1 VILEL
6 HSQKQLKLYSK
17 RTRKMTTETRAAH
30 SPLGASGA
38 ERWMNCPGS
47 VALLKRMDLP
57 ETDEP
62 EYRSRGTSA
71 HSVGYECLTQG
82 KDAWEFAGTE
92 HGKHEADMEIMTAV
106 QLYVDEC
113 RQIVNS
119 NPGAEVF
126 YEFNIANPEFH
137 PDFFGTLDFGAVE
150 GTTMY
155 IRDYKH
161 GAGIAVDCEWNPQIM
176 YYAWGLLHRF
186 PSVETVDLAIVQP
199 RAFHPQ
205 GPIRRWSISAGAL
218 HRWAL
223 DELRPAMARTATDDT
238 FDAGPWCRFCPAKL
252 VCPLM
257 VSLFGAACKADP
269 KLVVKLDTQSLG
281 RSYQYTAAVKSYL
294 KALEEETLRRLMA
307 GEEVPG
313 TKLVNKKAN
322 RIFKEGA
329 SYAID
334 DKLGEDAWTQPELK
348 SPAELEK
355 LGPDVKKLVAEWAY
369 TPVTGLTVALA
380 SDKRVA
386 QKVESGSTA
395 FKQYTGE

>member
-1 VILEL
+1 
-6 HSQKQLKLYSK
+6 
-17 RTRKMTTETRAAH
+17 MTTETRAAH

-92 HGKHEADMEIMTAV
+92 HGKHEADMEIMTAIQV
-106 QLYVDEC
+106 YVDEC
-113 RQIVNS
+113 RSLITS
-119 NPGAEVF
+119 TAEVF
-126 YEFNIANPEFH
+126 HEFNIADPDFH
-137 PDFFGTLDFGAVE
+137 PDFFGTLDFGAID

-161 GAGIAVDCEWNPQIM
+161 GAGVAVDCEWNPQIM
-176 YYAWGLLHRF
+176 YYAWGLLRRF
-186 PSVETVDLAIVQP
+186 PNVETIDLAIVQP

-205 GPIRRWSISAGAL
+205 GPIRRWSVSAEEL
-218 HRWAL
+218 RRWAL
-223 DELRPAMARTATDDT
+223 DDLRPAMARTEEDGSL
-238 FDAGPWCRFCPAKL
+238 DAGPWCRFCPAKL

-257 VSLFGAACKADP
+257 VSLFGAACTADP
-269 KLVVKLDTQSLG
+269 KLVVRLDTQSLG

-307 GEEVPG
+307 GDEVPG

-322 RIFKEGA
+322 RIYKAGA
-329 SYAID
+329 
-334 DKLGEDAWTQPELK
+334 EDFFREAFDMDAYTKPELR
-348 SPAELEK
+348 SPAQMED
-355 LGPDVKKLVAEWAY
+355 LGPLAKKLVAEWAY

-386 QKVESGSTA
+386 QKVEPGSTA

>member
-1 VILEL
+1 V
-6 HSQKQLKLYSK
+6 
-17 RTRKMTTETRAAH
+17 TTETRAIH

-47 VALLKRMDLP
+47 VSLLKRMDLP

-62 EYRSRGTSA
+62 EYRSKGTSA

-92 HGKHEADMEIMTAV
+92 HGKHEADMEIMTAIQV
-106 QLYVDEC
+106 YVDEC
-113 RQIVNS
+113 RSLIT
-119 NPGAEVF
+119 PTAEVF
-126 YEFNIANPEFH
+126 HEFNIADPDFH
-137 PDFFGTLDFGAVE
+137 PDFFGTLDFGAVD
-150 GTTMY
+150 GATMY

-176 YYAWGLLHRF
+176 YYAWGLLRRF
-186 PSVETVDLAIVQP
+186 PNVETIDLAIVQP

-205 GPIRRWSISAGAL
+205 GPIRRWTVSAEEL
-218 HRWAL
+218 RRWAL
-223 DELRPAMARTATDDT
+223 DDLRPAMARTEEDGSL
-238 FDAGPWCRFCPAKL
+238 DAGPWCRFCPAKL

-257 VSLFGAACKADP
+257 VSLFGAACTADP

-307 GEEVPG
+307 GDEVPG

-322 RIFKEGA
+322 RIWKDGA
-329 SYAID
+329 EKYLLASPVGMIYT
-334 DKLGEDAWTQPELK
+334 EPQLK
-348 SPAELEK
+348 SPAQLED
-355 LGPDVKKLVAEWAY
+355 LGPLAKKLVAEWAY

-386 QKVESGSTA
+386 QKVEPGSVA
-395 FKQYTGE
+395 FKDVTP

>member
-1 VILEL
+1 
-6 HSQKQLKLYSK
+6 
-17 RTRKMTTETRAAH
+17 MTTETRAAH

-47 VALLKRMDLP
+47 VTLLKRLDLS

-82 KDAWEFAGTE
+82 KDAWEFAGEE

-106 QLYVDEC
+106 QVYVDEC
-113 RQIVNS
+113 RSLITPTAQ
-119 NPGAEVF
+119 VF
-126 YEFNIANPEFH
+126 YEFNIADPDFH
-137 PDFFGTLDFGAVE
+137 PEFFGTLDFGAID

-176 YYAWGLLHRF
+176 YYAWGLLRRF
-186 PSVETVDLAIVQP
+186 PDVETVDLAIVQP

-205 GPIRRWSISAGAL
+205 GPIRRWTTSADQL
-218 HRWAL
+218 RQWAV
-223 DELRPAMARTATDDT
+223 DELRPAMERTAQDASL
-238 FDAGPWCRFCPAKL
+238 DAGPWCRFCPAKL

-257 VSLFGAACKADP
+257 VSLFGAASTADCKG
-269 KLVVKLDTQSLG
+269 VVKLDTESLG
-281 RSYQYTAAVKSYL
+281 RSYQYTAAVKSYI
-294 KALEEETLRRLMA
+294 KALEEETFRRAMA
-307 GEEVPG
+307 GDQAPG

-322 RIFKEGA
+322 RIYKDGA
-329 SYAID
+329 EPVIVAEFGAEAMT
-334 DKLGEDAWTQPELK
+334 KPELR
-348 SPAELEK
+348 SPAQLED
-355 LGPDVKKLVAEWAY
+355 LGPRAKKLVAEWAY
-369 TPVTGLTVALA
+369 TPVTGLTLALA

-386 QKVESGSTA
+386 QKVEPGSTA

>member
-1 VILEL
+1 M
-6 HSQKQLKLYSK
+6 S
-17 RTRKMTTETRAAH
+17 TETRAAH

-106 QLYVDEC
+106 QVYVDEC
-113 RQIVNS
+113 REIIKEH
-119 NPGAEVF
+119 PDGEVF
-126 YEFNIANPEFH
+126 QEFEIADPDFH
-137 PDFFGTLDFGAVE
+137 PDFFGTLDFGLVDQS
-150 GTTMY
+150 TLY

-161 GAGIAVDCEWNPQIM
+161 GAGIAVDAEWNPQIM

-186 PSVETVDLAIVQP
+186 PSVDRVNMAIVQP
-199 RAFHPQ
+199 RAFHTQ
-205 GPIRRWSISAGAL
+205 GPIRRWQVSADTIR
-218 HRWAL
+218 RWAVE
-223 DELRPAMARTATDDT
+223 DLRPAMERTALDQSL
-238 FDAGPWCRFCPAKL
+238 DAGPWCRFCPAKL
-252 VCPLM
+252 MCPLM
-257 VSLFGAACKADP
+257 NSLFGAAMTADP

-281 RSYQYTAAVKSYL
+281 RSYQYTPALKSYI
-294 KALEEETLRRLMA
+294 KALEEEMFRRLMA
-307 GEEVPG
+307 GEQTPY

-322 RIFKEGA
+322 RIWKDGVEGGLLA
-329 SYAID
+329 S
-334 DKLGEDAWTQPELK
+334 LGNDIYTKPELR
-348 SPAELEK
+348 SPAQLED
-355 LGPDVKKLVAEWAY
+355 LGPDAKKLVAEWAY

-386 QKVESGSTA
+386 QKVTLGSEA
-395 FKQYTGE
+395 FKDYDFSKETHNE

>member
-1 VILEL
+1 
-6 HSQKQLKLYSK
+6 
-17 RTRKMTTETRAAH
+17 MTTETRAAH

-92 HGKHEADMEIMTAV
+92 HGKHEADMEIMTAIQV
-106 QLYVDEC
+106 YVDEC
-113 RQIVNS
+113 REVVKEHPN
-119 NPGAEVF
+119 GEVF
-126 YEFNIANPEFH
+126 HEFEIADPDFH
-137 PDFFGTLDFGAVE
+137 PDFFGTLDFGLVD

-161 GAGIAVDCEWNPQIM
+161 GAGIAVDAEWNPQIM
-176 YYAWGLLHRF
+176 YYSWGLLRRF
-186 PSVETVDLAIVQP
+186 PSVTAVDLAIVQP
-199 RAFHPQ
+199 RAFHTQ
-205 GPIRRWSISAGAL
+205 GPIRRWTISAEAL
-218 HRWAL
+218 QCWAL
-223 DELRPAMARTATDDT
+223 DELRPAMERTALDSSL
-238 FDAGPWCRFCPAKL
+238 DAGPWCRFCPAKL

-257 VSLFGAACKADP
+257 VSLFGAAATTDAKA
-269 KLVVKLDTQSLG
+269 VVKLDTKSLG

-307 GEEVPG
+307 GDEVPG

-322 RIFKEGA
+322 RIWKAGAEGYLW
-329 SYAID
+329 SEIGD
-334 DKLGEDAWTQPELK
+334 DVMTKPELR
-348 SPAELEK
+348 SPAQLED
-355 LGPDVKKLVAEWAY
+355 LGPLAKKLVAEWAY

-386 QKVESGSTA
+386 QKVEPGSTA